1 MKYYVEY
8 NAKLM
13 GVYKSL
19 KSAINL
25 IYRKGWKNDELNSL
39 YLFDN
44 EGDYYNPT
52 TGEKLN
58 EIIL

>member
-13 GVYKSL
+13 GIYKSL

-25 IYRKGWKNDELNSL
+25 ISRKGWKNDDLNLL

-44 EGDYYNPT
+44 EGEYYNPKN
-52 TGEKLN
+52 G
-58 EIIL
+58 EIITDEIF